1 MDVLVKAL
9 GALWQVIAVG
19 LLLGAGLPALFA
31 LGIRSLNSGRTVLV
45 SAASGG
51 SAGLDRAEVSKPS
64 PPGLAGAIVCFSIV
78 VLAVLFGIVVIIFGK
93 QLFGT

>member
-45 SAASGG
+45 SGDSGG
-51 SAGLDRAEVSKPS
+51 AAVRAAVSKPS
-64 PPGLAGAIVCFSIV
+64 PAGMAGAVVCFSIV